1 MVNSIEANSIC
12 FSNVFNN
19 FSFNVEKNK
28 ITSVSGSNN
37 CGKTSLI
44 RILSKQI
51 DTNSDIKVFDKD
63 INDYKLTDY
72 YKIVRSVIPLE
83 EQFIYEVVED
93 ELNYYLDQL
102 FLSKEEK
109 NKRLKNI
116 YKNLSLS
123 KIKKKN
129 IKELANNEL
138 VSLQLGL
145 AIASMP
151 KIILIDDLT
160 EYISKEDMKKIISY
174 FRYLIKNYDLTI
186 LINSMRLEDILEA
199 DYLYIMQDSQII
211 LKGKPIEVLQKDNVI
226 NRAGIKV
233 PFMIDLSVKLKDYNL
248 IDEVELDKNRMI
260 EKLWN

>member
-116 YKNLSLS
+116 YKNLGLS

-129 IKELANNEL
+129 IKELANSEL

-160 EYISKEDMKKIISY
+160 EYISKEEMKKIISY
-174 FRYLIKNYDLTI
+174 FRYLVKNYDLTI
-186 LINSMRLEDILEA
+186 VINSMRLEDILEA
-199 DYLYIMQDSQII
+199 DYLYILQDSQII

>member
-109 NKRLKNI
+109 NK
-116 YKNLSLS
+116 
-123 KIKKKN
+123 
-129 IKELANNEL
+129 
-138 VSLQLGL
+138 
-145 AIASMP
+145 
-151 KIILIDDLT
+151 T
-160 EYISKEDMKKIISY
+160 
-174 FRYLIKNYDLTI
+174 
-186 LINSMRLEDILEA
+186 
-199 DYLYIMQDSQII
+199 
-211 LKGKPIEVLQKDNVI
+211 
-226 NRAGIKV
+226 
-233 PFMIDLSVKLKDYNL
+233 
-248 IDEVELDKNRMI
+248 
-260 EKLWN
+260 